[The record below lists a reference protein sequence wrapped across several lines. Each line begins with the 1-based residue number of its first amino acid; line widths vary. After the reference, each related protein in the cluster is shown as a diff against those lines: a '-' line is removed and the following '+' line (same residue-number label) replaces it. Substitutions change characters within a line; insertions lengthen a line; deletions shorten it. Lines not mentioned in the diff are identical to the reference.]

1 MDEIV
6 QFLGDHK
13 YQAKNIDHFFLMYM
27 VPSKSIFLWGTMS

>member
-13 YQAKNIDHFFLMYM
+13 YQAKNIDHFFKCTWFPVTM
-27 VPSKSIFLWGTMS
+27 VLWGTMS